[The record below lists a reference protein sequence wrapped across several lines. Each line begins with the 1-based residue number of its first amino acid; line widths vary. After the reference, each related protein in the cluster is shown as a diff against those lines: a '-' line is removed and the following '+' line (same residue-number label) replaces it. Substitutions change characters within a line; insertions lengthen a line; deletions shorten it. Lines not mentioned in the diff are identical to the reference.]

1 MEPVEDVAG
10 RIIVI
15 GASAGGVTSLR
26 ALVAKLP
33 NDIDAAIFV
42 VLHVSPDGISLLPD
56 ILNHAGPLTASHPT
70 DGEKIK
76 RGRIYV
82 ACPDHHLLIVGDHVG
97 VKRGPKENRFR
108 PSIDA
113 LFRSAAYNYG
123 ARVIGVV
130 LSGAL
135 DDGTSGLWTVKELGG
150 VTVVQLPGE
159 AAFDSMPLSALDHV
173 QIDYSM
179 SAAEIGSLIA
189 RLCEGPS
196 HIEAA
201 KAGVPG
207 KQLEIEVAIAA
218 GGDALRKGVMTLG
231 ELSSFSCP
239 ECHGVLIKLTEGNK
253 SRFRCHTGHAYTASA
268 LLSGV
273 MTSIGEGS
281 WQVMRALEEAA
292 MLLEQMGRDIADGDR
307 PKAAEPFFEKAR
319 EATKRARLVRE
330 ATMEYEHTSDE
341 TLRRGVTHPV

>member
-1 MEPVEDVAG
+1 MEPVEDVAS

-26 ALVAKLP
+26 ALVANLP
-33 NDIDAAIFV
+33 DDIDAAIFV
-42 VLHVSPDGISLLPD
+42 VLHIPPDGISELPD
-56 ILNHAGPLTASHPT
+56 ILSRAGPLTASHPT

-82 ACPDHHLLIVGDHVG
+82 ARPDHHLLIEGDHVG

-123 ARVIGVV
+123 SRVIGVV

-150 VTVVQLPGE
+150 VTVVQLPGD

-179 SAAEIGSLIA
+179 SAAEIGSLIT
-189 RLCEGPS
+189 RLCEDSS
-196 HIEAA
+196 HIDAT
-201 KAGVPG
+201 KVGVPG
-207 KQLEIEVAIAA
+207 KQLEVEVAIAA
-218 GGDALRKGVMTLG
+218 GGDALRGGVMTLG
-231 ELSSFSCP
+231 ERSSFSCP
-239 ECHGVLIKLTEGNK
+239 ECHGVLIKLTEGKK

-292 MLLEQMGRDIADGDR
+292 MLLEQMGRDIADGDQ
-307 PKAAEPFFEKAR
+307 PKTAELFFEKAR
-319 EATKRARLVRE
+319 EATTRARLVRE
-330 ATMEYEHTSDE
+330 ATMEYEHISDE
-341 TLRRGVTHPV
+341 TLRRAGTDA

>member
-1 MEPVEDVAG
+1 MEPVEDVAS

-26 ALVAKLP
+26 ALVEKLP
-33 NDIDAAIFV
+33 KDIDAAIFV
-42 VLHVSPDGISLLPD
+42 VLHVSPDGISVLPD
-56 ILNHAGPLTASHPT
+56 ILSRAGPLTASHPT

-82 ACPDHHLLIVGDHVG
+82 ACPDHHLLIEGDHVG
-97 VKRGPKENRFR
+97 VKRGPKENRYR

-123 ARVIGVV
+123 SRVIGVV

-135 DDGTSGLWTVKELGG
+135 DDGTSGLWTIKELGG
-150 VTVVQLPGE
+150 VTVIQLPDD

-173 QIDYSM
+173 QIDYSIP
-179 SAAEIGSLIA
+179 AAEIGSLVA
-189 RLCEGPS
+189 RLCEVPS
-196 HIEAA
+196 SIETVQV
-201 KAGVPG
+201 GMQG
-207 KQLEIEVAIAA
+207 KQLKVEVAIAA
-218 GGDALRKGVMTLG
+218 GGDGLRRGVMSLG
-231 ELSSFSCP
+231 EPSVFSCP
-239 ECHGVLIKLTEGNK
+239 ECHGVLIKLTEGKK

-281 WQVMRALEEAA
+281 WQIMRALEEAA

-307 PKAAEPFFEKAR
+307 PKTAELFFEKAR
-319 EATKRARLVRE
+319 EAAARARLVRE
-330 ATMEYEHTSDE
+330 ATIEYEHISDE
-341 TLRRGVTHPV
+341 TLRRAGGDA

>member
-1 MEPVEDVAG
+1 MEPVEDVAS

-26 ALVAKLP
+26 ALVANLP
-33 NDIDAAIFV
+33 DDIDAAIFV
-42 VLHVSPDGISLLPD
+42 VLHIPPDGISELPD
-56 ILNHAGPLTASHPT
+56 ILSRAGPLTASHPT

-82 ACPDHHLLIVGDHVG
+82 ARPDHHLLIEGDHVG

-108 PSIDA
+108 PSIDT
-113 LFRSAAYNYG
+113 LFRSAAYTYG
-123 ARVIGVV
+123 SRVVGVV

-150 VTVVQLPGE
+150 VTMVQQPGD

-173 QIDYSM
+173 QIDYSLP
-179 SAAEIGSLIA
+179 AAEIGSLIT
-189 RLCEGPS
+189 RLCERPS
-196 HIEAA
+196 STEVA
-201 KAGVPG
+201 KAGVHE
-207 KQLEIEVAIAA
+207 KQLEVEVAIAA
-218 GGDALRKGVMTLG
+218 GGDALRRGVMTLG

-239 ECHGVLIKLTEGNK
+239 ECHGVLIKLTEGKK

-307 PKAAEPFFEKAR
+307 PKTAELFFEKAR
-319 EATKRARLVRE
+319 EAAARARLVRE
-330 ATMEYEHTSDE
+330 ATIEYEHISDE
-341 TLRRGVTHPV
+341 TLRRAGGDA

>member
-1 MEPVEDVAG
+1 MEPVEDVAS

-26 ALVAKLP
+26 ALVANLP
-33 NDIDAAIFV
+33 DDIDAAIFV
-42 VLHVSPDGISLLPD
+42 VLHIPPDGISELPD
-56 ILNHAGPLTASHPT
+56 ILSRAGPLTASHPT

-82 ACPDHHLLIVGDHVG
+82 ARPDHHLLIEGDHVG

-108 PSIDA
+108 PSIDT
-113 LFRSAAYNYG
+113 LFRSAAYTYG
-123 ARVIGVV
+123 SRVVGVV

-150 VTVVQLPGE
+150 VTMVQQPGD

-173 QIDYSM
+173 QIDYSLP
-179 SAAEIGSLIA
+179 AAEIGSLIT
-189 RLCEGPS
+189 RLCERPS
-196 HIEAA
+196 STEVA
-201 KAGVPG
+201 KAGVHE
-207 KQLEIEVAIAA
+207 KQLEVEVAIAA
-218 GGDALRKGVMTLG
+218 GGDALRRGVMTLG

-239 ECHGVLIKLTEGNK
+239 ECHGVLIKLTEGKK

-292 MLLEQMGRDIADGDR
+292 MLLEQMGRDIADGDQ
-307 PKAAEPFFEKAR
+307 PKTAELFFEKAR
-319 EATKRARLVRE
+319 EATARARLVRE
-330 ATMEYEHTSDE
+330 ATTEYEHISDE
-341 TLRRGVTHPV
+341 TLRRAGGDA